1 LLVVQE
7 EMFRCGF
14 LALLIDFYKKLFL
27 PPIPS
32 MRLNEQQS
40 EVLKM
45 LKVFARDSA
54 KQFFILRGYAGT
66 GKTTLVSHFIQ
77 WLTEKE
83 LGYELLA
90 TTGRAAKILKDK
102 TGLRTTTIHSAIY
115 SFSDI
120 EGELDQV
127 KQVAGSDLFGQLSLV
142 FGTRE
147 PLDSEKQPILII
159 DEASMLSN
167 VPDNSLS
174 YMRFGSGKLLDDLM
188 LYANGAKV
196 IFVGDPCQLPPVGSL
211 ASVALDKEWLDE
223 HYESGVSIAELTQIM
238 RQGEDSGIMHLAGVL
253 RNWTEQAPADKY
265 PKLPVRRKLQMSIHA
280 SEQAF
285 VRAYVALIKEKGHQ
299 EAICIARTNRECL
312 MINKAVRNYLHGNEG
327 PVRVGDILMVTQNN
341 YLSDI
346 VNGDLVKVC
355 ALKARDM
362 KIDIP
367 FLKIEV
373 ENLYSKERHELWMV
387 ESLLESPEP
396 NLNKEQHRALM
407 IDFSNRMMQQNIG
420 RKSKKFKI
428 EMLRDPYLNALRAQ
442 YGYAVTC
449 HKSQGGEWPQ
459 IFLFIDHKMY
469 GMDRTEGKTREQQ
482 MRWLY
487 TAVTRAEHHLH
498 FFEGWWL
505 G

>member
-1 LLVVQE
+1 
-7 EMFRCGF
+7 MS
-14 LALLIDFYKKLFL
+14 
-27 PPIPS
+27 S

-40 EVLKM
+40 EVLKL
-45 LKVFARDSA
+45 LKLFARDA
-54 KQFFILRGYAGT
+54 DCQFFILRGYAGT
-66 GKTTLVSHFIQ
+66 GKTTLVSHFIH
-77 WLTEKE
+77 WLTDKE
-83 LGYELLA
+83 MSYELLA

-127 KQVAGSDLFGQLSLV
+127 KQVAGADLFGQLSLV

-167 VPDNSLS
+167 VPETALS
-174 YMRFGSGKLLDDLM
+174 YMKFGSGKLLDDLM
-188 LYANGAKV
+188 QYANGAKV

-211 ASVALDKEWLDE
+211 ASVALDKEWLDDN
-223 HYESGVSIAELTQIM
+223 YGSGVAIAELTQIM
-238 RQGEDSGIMHLAGVL
+238 RQGDDSGIMQLAGTV
-253 RNWTEQAPADKY
+253 RGWTENAPLEKY
-265 PKLPVRRKLQMSIHA
+265 PKLPVRKKQQVSIHRN
-280 SEQAF
+280 EQAF
-285 VRAYVALIKEKGHQ
+285 VRAYVDLIKEKGHQ
-299 EAICIARTNRECL
+299 EAICIARTNRDCL

-355 ALKARDM
+355 ALKARDVKM
-362 KIDIP
+362 DIP

-407 IDFSNRMMQQNIG
+407 IDFSNRMMQQNVA

-459 IFLFIDHKMY
+459 IFLFIDHRMY
-469 GMDRTEGKTREQQ
+469 GMDRTEGHAREQQ

-487 TAVTRAEHHLH
+487 TAITRAENHLH